1 MAYIGLK
8 NFRKFESLDRLDLND
23 INIFV
28 GKNNAGKSTV
38 VKAIMLVL
46 DNLRDL
52 RWQNVPKEIGF
63 YAMDKAPLPLFR
75 FDANLFHNLHIAT
88 FDRAKCNF
96 IEDKQIVFQLGFSG
110 IEFEIT
116 VAGNIGEN
124 RVSVPIQKIKITIND
139 RFIFE
144 IDFSQNIMRVEISN
158 TGSLDQ
164 EEIDDNELLLISEK
178 LQELKDE
185 INKAIEVSDALKVAQ
200 LQSESSKL
208 QKLQKAKEIP
218 NNTEAKSNL
227 LNVTFD
233 LIYFHENIGENILVQ
248 YLRTLLKMIDSKVMA
263 KGITGTITSI
273 DNELK
278 KSTKEY
284 DAEIEHRQIIEENR
298 DLVRTSEEKLEV
310 VLNNINLD
318 YIQAHAATQKLILS
332 AEERQDLN
340 SRVVHEY
347 FQEGI
352 LPGEKADRFLTK
364 WLKRFSIA
372 DSIFID
378 PLDGEG
384 YYVKVQQ
391 ENTTVHL
398 ADMGMGSIQLIIL
411 LLRLV
416 TIGNRI
422 SNGGKPWCIIIEE
435 PEQNIHPM
443 LQSLLAEMFK
453 DFQYTFNSLLII
465 ETHSEYLIR
474 KTQLMLA
481 EQKFQ
486 SDEELSDWN
495 ISVYYFPIETE
506 RQPYNMKYQHNGLFT
521 QRFDSGFFDE
531 AGQLHMAILKSL
543 RLNKE

>member
-63 YAMDKAPLPLFR
+63 YAMDKAPVPLFR
-75 FDANLFHNLHIAT
+75 FDANSFHNLHIAT
-88 FDRAKCNF
+88 FDRAKCNY

-124 RVSVPIQKIKITIND
+124 LVYVPIQIIKITIND
-139 RFIFE
+139 RFTFE
-144 IDFSQNIMRVEISN
+144 IDFSQNIMRVEISY

-164 EEIDDNELLLISEK
+164 EKIDDTELLTILAQ
-178 LQELKDE
+178 LQIIKDE
-185 INKAIEVSDALKVAQ
+185 LNKAMEASDALKVAQ
-200 LQSESSKL
+200 IQSEYSKL
-208 QKLQKAKEIP
+208 QRLQKAKEIP
-218 NNTEAKSNL
+218 NNTDEKSNL

-233 LIYFHENIGENILVQ
+233 LTYFHENIGENILVQ
-248 YLRTLLKMIDSKVMA
+248 YFRTLLKVIDDKVIA
-263 KGITGTITSI
+263 KGITGTTTNIG
-273 DNELK
+273 NELK
-278 KSTKEY
+278 KGTIEHN
-284 DAEIEHRQIIEENR
+284 AEIERRQIIEENR
-298 DLVRTSEEKLEV
+298 DLVKTSEEKLEA

-318 YIQAHAATQKLILS
+318 YIQAHTASQKLILS
-332 AEERQDLN
+332 AEERQDIN

-347 FQEGI
+347 FQEGSQSGDI
-352 LPGEKADRFLTK
+352 ADRFLTK
-364 WLKRFSIA
+364 WLKKFGIA
-372 DSIFID
+372 DSICIM

-384 YYVKVQQ
+384 YYVKV
-391 ENTTVHL
+391 NKGNATVHL

-422 SNGGKPWCIIIEE
+422 SNGGQPWWIIIEE

-453 DFQYTFNSLLII
+453 DFQETFKSLLII

-474 KTQLMLA
+474 KTQLILA
-481 EQKFQ
+481 EKELQ
-486 SDEELSDWN
+486 SDEDLSDWN
-495 ISVYYFPIETE
+495 MSVYYFPIETDQ
-506 RQPYNMKYQHNGLFT
+506 QPYDMIYQYNGLFAN
-521 QRFDSGFFDE
+521 RFDSGFFDE
-531 AGQLHMAILKSL
+531 ASKIHMEILKRS
-543 RLNKE
+543 RLNKY